1 MTRPMFTEVSFVMVG
16 QMNYGPL
23 YQWAA
28 ICPPDIKISTACL
41 FLHVAF
47 IILCFVSLYSSF
59 IVNSSSSLYNRSLQ
73 TQHRLS
79 VIINVVQ

>member
-1 MTRPMFTEVSFVMVG
+1 MTRPMFTEVSFVVIG
-16 QMNYGPL
+16 QMNYGPR
-23 YQWAA
+23 YQRAA

-47 IILCFVSLYSSF
+47 IVFCFVSSF
-59 IVNSSSSLYNRSLQ
+59 IINSSSSSNNRSLHI
-73 TQHRLS
+73 QHKLS